1 LIDATPLEPARMTK
15 FPNSTE
21 LAASLGIDFPCLV
34 IVHPLPRLRVPD
46 AVAAMTA
53 EQRMHA
59 LASGEITRGIDISEM
74 TRGIDISAMRKK
86 KPDKPGRPSIK
97 QMIEGAEKAGKPLA
111 SITMPDGTKL
121 DFCKPAPVEPDNPW
135 PLDEFRTKETK
146 Q

>member
-1 LIDATPLEPARMTK
+1 MTK

-59 LASGEITRGIDISEM
+59 LASGEMTRGIDISEM
-74 TRGIDISAMRKK
+74 RKK
-86 KPDKPGRPSIK
+86 KPHKPRRPSIK

-146 Q
+146 R